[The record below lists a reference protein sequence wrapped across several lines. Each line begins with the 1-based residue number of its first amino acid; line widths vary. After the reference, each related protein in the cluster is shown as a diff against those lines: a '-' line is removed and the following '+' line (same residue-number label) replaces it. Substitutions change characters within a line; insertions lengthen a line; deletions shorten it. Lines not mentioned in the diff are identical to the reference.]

1 VISLV
6 TLPVFADYYYKIGA
20 GHTYAD
26 LISVGVK
33 HDAAFGMAENAGVT
47 ASALMIFG
55 QHIPLSIFLFVA
67 AGLISKTTSSGFKK
81 KLRYLYLF
89 TALIGILF
97 LALGAS
103 YWGEAPQMPFA
114 LLPSSMMYFFVSLPI
129 WILIGIGIL
138 IRRRLFR

>member
-1 VISLV
+1 MISLV

-33 HDAAFGMAENAGVT
+33 HDAAFGMAENDGVT

-81 KLRYLYLF
+81 KIKISISF
-89 TALIGILF
+89 HGFNWNFVFGAWGF
-97 LALGAS
+97 LLG
-103 YWGEAPQMPFA
+103 
-114 LLPSSMMYFFVSLPI
+114 
-129 WILIGIGIL
+129 
-138 IRRRLFR
+138 